1 MGQVAASRPT
11 RFRSPAAFRAWLAKH
26 QDGRAELIV
35 RCYKVHAREKG
46 ITYKQAL
53 DEALCFGW
61 IDGVRR
67 SLDVDSFSV
76 RFAPRKPRSIWS
88 RVNIARARELEAEGR
103 MTPRGLVAFRAR
115 EEARSGVYSFESRP
129 VALAPP
135 FERRLRANRRAWE
148 FFQSQP
154 PWYRRT
160 CAFWVMSAKREETRA
175 SRLEVLIAYS
185 ARGTPVPPLA
195 RTPRQAPAR
204 ARPAKSPSAPRRA
217 AGERQPAR

>member
-1 MGQVAASRPT
+1 V
-11 RFRSPAAFRAWLAKH
+11 
-26 QDGRAELIV
+26 
-35 RCYKVHAREKG
+35 
-46 ITYKQAL
+46 
-53 DEALCFGW
+53 
-61 IDGVRR
+61 
-67 SLDVDSFSV
+67 
-76 RFAPRKPRSIWS
+76 
-88 RVNIARARELEAEGR
+88 RELEAEGR

-160 CAFWVMSAKREETRA
+160 CAFWVMSAKREETRDR
-175 SRLEVLIAYS
+175 RLEVLIAYS